1 MPARGRSGRRPGR
14 VRRFVERVVLGIV
27 FGLATWVLERRLR
40 KALGKKG
47 RRPSRGRTIEVS

>member
-1 MPARGRSGRRPGR
+1 
-14 VRRFVERVVLGIV
+14 VRRLVERVVLGIV